1 MEEILNKINEMEQFE
16 DRKNELDNKQ
26 ADIKGKEVELKKL
39 QEKRS
44 MNISPITRPV
54 LDEQIE
60 DLESEIESLNE
71 SYKQESQI
79 AREEFNNVKE
89 ELRNLIKRQKSLYKR
104 KDNLDQEK
112 AKGLEEVAKQRKE
125 AEEEFSKRNEE
136 IIEKVAEEWNKR
148 RIYQQM
154 LDDAKATHE
163 KMVKAFSEGKVVDQA
178 NAKSVLEEITANEK
192 KIKDIDSKI
201 SGMQQEFENDKQ
213 ARMAEI
219 DDYEDRINN
228 YKSIEDNMEEI
239 DDIEHLEMSLNSFTF
254 DNVDVLKSNP
264 VIASL
269 RQRGQQIDLEQ
280 KQEELDEEIEPSD
293 DAGSRESEDV
303 RDSDNDEI
311 STEEADEEIVEEDE
325 QYDSDKRKAL
335 DSLDKTDVG
344 MDYGASQA
352 IYGNDDNKEQ
362 EESDNEQTV
371 KDSEKTS
378 LKGITIRDGITIDIE
393 KDGETNQIEI
403 DFKKAKKNNK
413 MTENEK
419 IEAVR
424 ELINDDEYF
433 KDFDIDTIIHDIDP
447 HIILGLKKASDY
459 VPLEEIRQKT
469 QTYLE
474 ALNGDNVS
482 KKEMK
487 EFITYDMR
495 KRSRLSQLNF
505 IKRISNYRYF
515 RDVRRYIDST
525 KDLVTVIKDK
535 APSRLEGLLKGRKV
549 KLLSAGKERID
560 DVTQNLKEKADNVKD
575 VLDDTAARGKIRVS
589 AFKKGYQVYQ
599 QEYQEKTTELDNEG
613 VPQIPN
619 GPDKRTQEEIEEDE
633 KWEKDDEE
641 R

>member
-1 MEEILNKINEMEQFE
+1 MEEILNKINEMEHFE
-16 DRKNELDNKQ
+16 DRKNELDDKQ
-26 ADIKGKEVELKKL
+26 ADIKGKKEELKKL

-89 ELRNLIKRQKSLYKR
+89 ELRKLIERQKSLYKR
-104 KDNLDQEK
+104 KDNLEQEK

-125 AEEEFSKRNEE
+125 AEEEFAKRNEE
-136 IIEKVAEEWNKR
+136 IIEKVAEEWNKK

-154 LDDAKATHE
+154 LDDATATHE
-163 KMVKAFSEGKVVDQA
+163 KMVKAFSEGKVVDQVS
-178 NAKSVLEEITANEK
+178 AKGVLEEITANEK
-192 KIKDIDSKI
+192 KIKDIDLKI

-213 ARMAEI
+213 ARMAEL

-254 DNVDVLKSNP
+254 DNVDIIKSNP
-264 VIASL
+264 VITSL

-280 KQEELDEEIEPSD
+280 KQEELEEEIEPSD

-495 KRSRLSQLNF
+495 KRSSLSQLNF

-633 KWEKDDEE
+633 KWKKDDEE

>member
-1 MEEILNKINEMEQFE
+1 MEEILNKINEMEHFE
-16 DRKNELDNKQ
+16 DRKNELDDKQ
-26 ADIKGKEVELKKL
+26 ADIKGKKEELKKL

-89 ELRNLIKRQKSLYKR
+89 ELRKLIERQKSLYKR
-104 KDNLDQEK
+104 KDNLEQEK

-125 AEEEFSKRNEE
+125 AEEEFAKRNEE
-136 IIEKVAEEWNKR
+136 IIEKVAEEWNKK

-154 LDDAKATHE
+154 LDDATATHE
-163 KMVKAFSEGKVVDQA
+163 KMVKAFSEGKVVDQVS
-178 NAKSVLEEITANEK
+178 AKGVLEEITANEK
-192 KIKDIDSKI
+192 KIKDIDLKI

-213 ARMAEI
+213 ARMAEL

-254 DNVDVLKSNP
+254 DNVDIIKSNP
-264 VIASL
+264 VITSL

-280 KQEELDEEIEPSD
+280 KQEELEEEIEPSD

-311 STEEADEEIVEEDE
+311 STEEAGEEIVEEDE

-495 KRSRLSQLNF
+495 KRSSLSQLNF

-633 KWEKDDEE
+633 KWKKDDEE